1 MIYLDYSATTPVS
14 YDVLESY
21 NKATRDYMGNA
32 NSIHALGVK
41 SKVLLNSATK
51 QLCELFDIN
60 EEELVY
66 TSGATES
73 NNMALK
79 GVALSY
85 KNRGN
90 HIIVSKLEH
99 PSIYAVCNFLELQGY
114 EISYVNNDRDGL
126 IDFEDL
132 KRKIRPTTI
141 LVSICAVNSEVG
153 IRQPLKTIRQI
164 IKKEN
169 PNTIFHSDMTQAIGK
184 IAVNMHDVD
193 MASMSGH
200 KIFGP
205 KGIGFLYKNS
215 KVNITPLIHGS
226 GKFNDLRSGTPPLP
240 LVVALSKACR
250 IALTDLERREASV
263 KRLNDRLVEELS
275 NIDGI
280 GEIIARE
287 WINTFNNEEFVIE
300 FDNLLKEITFVDI
313 NLDEAKLKDISF
325 VITGKLEKFDNRDA
339 LVELIENN
347 GGKVLKAVSNN
358 VNYLINNDIN
368 STSSKN
374 KKAKELGVQ
383 IITEEDFLNILN

>member
-90 HIIVSKLEH
+90 HIIVSKLAH

-153 IRQPLKTIRQI
+153 IRQPLKSIRQI

-184 IAVNMHDVD
+184 IAVNMKDVD

-250 IALTDLERREASV
+250 IALTDLERREAIV

-280 GEIIARE
+280 I
-287 WINTFNNEEFVIE
+287 
-300 FDNLLKEITFVDI
+300 
-313 NLDEAKLKDISF
+313 
-325 VITGKLEKFDNRDA
+325 
-339 LVELIENN
+339 
-347 GGKVLKAVSNN
+347 
-358 VNYLINNDIN
+358 IN
-368 STSSKN
+368 STKYSIPH
-374 KKAKELGVQ
+374 V
-383 IITEEDFLNILN
+383 LNISLSNVRPETFIHALEVDEIYVSTNTA

>member
-60 EEELVY
+60 EDELVY

-184 IAVNMHDVD
+184 IAVNMKDVD

-250 IALTDLERREASV
+250 IALTDLERRETIV

-280 GEIIARE
+280 I
-287 WINTFNNEEFVIE
+287 
-300 FDNLLKEITFVDI
+300 
-313 NLDEAKLKDISF
+313 
-325 VITGKLEKFDNRDA
+325 
-339 LVELIENN
+339 
-347 GGKVLKAVSNN
+347 
-358 VNYLINNDIN
+358 IN
-368 STSSKN
+368 STKYSIPHVLNISLSN
-374 KKAKELGVQ
+374 VRPETFIHAL
-383 IITEEDFLNILN
+383 EEDEIYVSTNTACSSGELSTSVMAIYNDKARATSTIRISLSYVTTNEEINKFIKIFKLRYEQLSRLMKGNE